1 MADAPPPR
9 PPLPRGARVN
19 AKGETIVSIPGP
31 CAVDRGTDHCDPVG
45 PAQRLL
51 DANRLTGEAR
61 RHKEEAAARLEEY
74 RAASAANSPTK
85 TKSFTDERTEW
96 DQRLAKLGY

>member
-1 MADAPPPR
+1 MACSTPSLRTPLYACLASKPEETTAERILAEDLSLGIVGADAK
-9 PPLPRGARVN
+9 A
-19 AKGETIVSIPGP
+19 
-31 CAVDRGTDHCDPVG
+31 
-45 PAQRLL
+45 AQRLL
-51 DANRLTGEAR
+51 DANKLTGEAR

-74 RAASAANSPTK
+74 RAASAAASPTK

>member
-1 MADAPPPR
+1 MSLAAAKPPR
-9 PPLPRGARVN
+9 RSFFALARRPQ
-19 AKGETIVSIPGP
+19 A
-31 CAVDRGTDHCDPVG
+31 R
-45 PAQRLL
+45 R
-51 DANRLTGEAR
+51 GEAR